1 LGTDFTVTVW
11 DGISPRSVILA
22 NTPDSGTSVSI
33 AVSTRAQYVVS
44 LDSSSNEIT
53 FRVDSQFGLQVGDV
67 LAITTWND
75 TSEQNLLT
83 LVYVG
88 PLSEGTITY
97 QAYDETIFD
106 EATVPGPG
114 SFDYGVGVI
123 VYYNDFQLGR
133 TITNSSRLWVTLN
146 GFRLFDGIDFTI
158 QDQELILNSGPVGQF
173 DVLAVTLY
181 TDTVVPDELS
191 FRIFQ
196 DMRGVQATY
205 RITDN
210 STTELTVTLGDYD
223 DTIYVNNASEL
234 PVPDLTVNL
243 WGIVMIGGERIM
255 YRYIN
260 LENNT
265 LSSLLRGT
273 GGTAKAGHFPG
284 DKVYDLTADNLLM
297 VEYQDRFVT
306 YNEIADGQQQEFVTD
321 ISVET
326 IDNAAVLVFVGG
338 IASTD
343 YILTANSPVTVF
355 FNPAPIAGYQ
365 VTVQVRRG
373 LSWYE
378 PGESTAS
385 DGIALQETNTQAAR
399 FLRGF

>member
-1 LGTDFTVTVW
+1 
-11 DGISPRSVILA
+11 
-22 NTPDSGTSVSI
+22 
-33 AVSTRAQYVVS
+33 
-44 LDSSSNEIT
+44 
-53 FRVDSQFGLQVGDV
+53 
-67 LAITTWND
+67 
-75 TSEQNLLT
+75 
-83 LVYVG
+83 
-88 PLSEGTITY
+88 
-97 QAYDETIFD
+97 
-106 EATVPGPG
+106 
-114 SFDYGVGVI
+114 
-123 VYYNDFQLGR
+123 
-133 TITNSSRLWVTLN
+133 
-146 GFRLFDGIDFTI
+146 
-158 QDQELILNSGPVGQF
+158 
-173 DVLAVTLY
+173 VLAVTLY

-260 LENNT
+260 IENNT